1 MRVDINI
8 IFILEETKMKTRNN
22 INEAIKYLK
31 ENAND
36 LGFTVISI
44 VTSYDPDKMYDA
56 YMESIIMN
64 AYRNELLKAFGHGF

>member
-1 MRVDINI
+1 M
-8 IFILEETKMKTRNN
+8 ETRNN
-22 INEAIKYLK
+22 VKEAMKYLK
-31 ENAND
+31 NVDN
-36 LGFTVISI
+36 LGFTILSI